1 MDRRTVLAFALIG
14 LILVLMPY
22 YMRWIYGDNYDK
34 MQSVSEQVQN
44 LPDETKSLRSSDT
57 PSSRSSARSTQ
68 IDNIDNNT
76 SQPSTESA
84 QPITFEPKD
93 IVIDT
98 ERFQA
103 TLSTMGGVITS
114 WKLKDHLTR
123 SGEWLELIAPDKHGL
138 GVSIQNESQD
148 HLEFHSSTSRIE
160 LAGNQQEELILRANS
175 GFGFIE
181 KRILFQGNRYHM
193 KLDVSVENLPR
204 DADISIRWNGALADT
219 EETGGESGGFYAANY
234 EQVVTYAG
242 GEVEVWDLARIQD
255 DEEPPSGQI
264 TWVGIR
270 NKYFLSA
277 IIPSEGRYV
286 LKLDAESVA
295 DENGIGRPDFD
306 VELVSDNSESVVQA
320 DLFIGPI
327 SYNELRRQN
336 TSLNGEVRELD
347 LDEFVDYGPS
357 FLRTILKPVTILIL
371 KLFSAI
377 HVLVPNYG
385 VVIILFSLIVKIVV
399 FPLTHKSL
407 ESAAKMQQMQPKIA
421 ELKEKYKDP
430 QKMNQA
436 MMKLY
441 KDEKIN
447 PLGGCLP
454 MLLQMPILFSLFS
467 LFRGTIELRHA
478 GFVFWINDLS
488 QPDTIMIAGFALH
501 VLPFLM
507 GISMFIQQKM
517 TMKDPKQAALV
528 YIMPVF
534 MTYIFW
540 TMSSGL
546 VFYYTLYNVFTLAQ
560 QVIMERTKTA
570 LAKK

>member
-22 YMRWIYGDNYDK
+22 YMRWIYGDSYQESQFVTEDVQTQPSDIPSTRSQESNPSRSPNPGSASQIDTVPP
-34 MQSVSEQVQN
+34 VSELSESLVN
-44 LPDETKSLRSSDT
+44 LD
-57 PSSRSSARSTQ
+57 
-68 IDNIDNNT
+68 
-76 SQPSTESA
+76 
-84 QPITFEPKD
+84 FEPKD
-93 IVIDT
+93 IIVDT

-103 TLSTMGGVITS
+103 TISTKGGLITS
-114 WKLKDHLTR
+114 WKLKTYLTR
-123 SGEWLELIAPDKHGL
+123 TGEWLELIPNDGHGL
-138 GVSIQNESQD
+138 GVSVQD
-148 HLEFHSSTSRIE
+148 FSLDNLEFKTTETR
-160 LAGNQQEELILRANS
+160 LELIGDRQDELVLRANS
-175 GFGFIE
+175 SYGIVE
-181 KRILFQGNRYHM
+181 KRIRFQGNRYHIQ
-193 KLDVSVENLPR
+193 LSVSVENLPR
-204 DADISIRWNGALADT
+204 DADLSVQWNGALADT
-219 EETGGESGGFYAANY
+219 EETAGQDEGFYATSY

-242 GEVEVWDLARIQD
+242 GEVEIWDLARIQD
-255 DEEPPSGQI
+255 VEEPPSGQI

-277 IIPSEGRYV
+277 LIPAEGRYV
-286 LKLDAESVA
+286 LKLDAESIPTPF
-295 DENGIGRPDFD
+295 GTTRPDFNVD
-306 VELVSDNSESVVQA
+306 LVSDNSDTA
-320 DLFIGPI
+320 MHLDLFIGPI
-327 SYNELRRQN
+327 SYTDLRTQN
-336 TSLNGEVRELD
+336 TSLSGQVRELD

-357 FLRTILKPVTILIL
+357 FLRSILKPVTILIL
-371 KLFSAI
+371 QLFLAI
-377 HVLVPNYG
+377 HELVPNYG
-385 VVIILFSLIVKIVV
+385 MVIILFSLIVKIVV

-407 ESAAKMQQMQPKIA
+407 ESAAKMQQLQPKIT

-478 GFVFWINDLS
+478 DFIWWITDLS
-488 QPDTIMIAGFALH
+488 QPDTLMIGGFGLH
-501 VLPFLM
+501 VLPLLM

-534 MTYIFW
+534 LTYIFW

-560 QVIMERTKTA
+560 QIIMERTKT
-570 LAKK
+570 LLGTK

>member
-22 YMRWIYGDNYDK
+22 YMRWIYGDNYDQL
-34 MQSVSEQVQN
+34 QSVSEQVQE
-44 LPDETKSLRSSDT
+44 LPSETKPLRSSEST
-57 PSSRSSARSTQ
+57 PSRSSARSTQ
-68 IDNIDNNT
+68 IDNHT
-76 SQPSTESA
+76 SQASTPTESSQA
-84 QPITFEPKD
+84 ITFEPKD

-123 SGEWLELIAPDKHGL
+123 SGEWLELIAIDKHGL
-138 GVSIQNESQD
+138 GVSVHNESQD
-148 HLEFHSSTSRIE
+148 HLEFIPSVTRLE
-160 LAGNQQEELILRANS
+160 LFGDQQEELVLKANS
-175 GFGFIE
+175 TFGLIE

-219 EETGGESGGFYAANY
+219 EETGGDDGGFYAANY

-242 GEVEVWDLARIQD
+242 GEVEIWDLARIQD

-286 LKLDAESVA
+286 LKLEADSVTGPN
-295 DENGIGRPDFD
+295 DIVKPNFD
-306 VELVSDNSESVVQA
+306 VELVSDNSENVFQT

-336 TSLNGEVRELD
+336 TSLNGEVKELD

-478 GFVFWINDLS
+478 DFVFWINDLS
-488 QPDTIMIAGFALH
+488 QPDTIMIAGFGLH

-560 QVIMERTKTA
+560 QIIMERTKTA